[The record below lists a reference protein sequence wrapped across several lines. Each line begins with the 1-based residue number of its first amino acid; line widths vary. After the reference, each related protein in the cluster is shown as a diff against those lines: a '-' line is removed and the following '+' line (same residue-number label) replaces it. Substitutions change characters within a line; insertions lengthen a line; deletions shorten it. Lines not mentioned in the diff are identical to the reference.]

1 MNSEQNPANPYELSK
16 TTAFGQYNNVATSFN
31 KGLENS
37 IIELAGRT
45 DNLLMSDVI
54 EKFGNYPQVHQSV
67 NRLLL
72 DNKII
77 LNELEDSSYPM
88 KVYTKQ
94 LITLS
99 DPSLSQWL
107 DLAAQPCLT
116 CPIFSECDINNPVS
130 PANCDEFEEW
140 LSEEIELEPD
150 DQKNI

>member
-1 MNSEQNPANPYELSK
+1 MEPQEPQSNPYDLSN
-16 TTAFGQYNNVATSFN
+16 TNAFGHYTNVATSFN
-31 KGLENS
+31 KGLEIS
-37 IIELAGRT
+37 IMELAGQT

-54 EKFGNYPQVHQSV
+54 KQFGNYPQVYKSV

-72 DNKII
+72 DNKIV
-77 LNELEDSSYPM
+77 LDELEENSYPM
-88 KVYTKQ
+88 KKYSKQ

-130 PANCDEFEEW
+130 PANCEEFENW
-140 LSEEIELEPD
+140 LNEEIELGE
-150 DQKNI
+150 